1 MKKKAAIWAEAQAAL
16 AESDHDPELEVR
28 EFREREAR
36 VQEERRRRAAEAAPL
51 TPPPPSAPFT
61 PAQDEALAVFVRR
74 ECERTTA
81 GLREELV
88 GLADEAG
95 DICGALNRRVRSL
108 EQQRLDDMRG
118 ELQTLAAVR
127 TELAALRKESAE
139 LRGRHKAEVIDLPR
153 ISLKGAA

>member
-1 MKKKAAIWAEAQAAL
+1 
-16 AESDHDPELEVR
+16 V
-28 EFREREAR
+28 
-36 VQEERRRRAAEAAPL
+36 

-95 DICGALNRRVRSL
+95 DICGAFNRRVRSL

-118 ELQTLAAVR
+118 ELQMLAAVR
-127 TELAALRKESAE
+127 TELAALRKEIAE
-139 LRGRHKAEVIDLPR
+139 LRGRHNPR
-153 ISLKGAA
+153 SSTCRGYR